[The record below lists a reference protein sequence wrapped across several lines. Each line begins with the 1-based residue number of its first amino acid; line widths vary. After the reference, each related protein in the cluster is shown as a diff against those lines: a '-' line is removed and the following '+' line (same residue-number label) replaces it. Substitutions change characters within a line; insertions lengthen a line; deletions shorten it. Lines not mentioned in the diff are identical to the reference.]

1 MRTDELFYEYFQV
14 APQALFELLQV
25 TPPCPYRF
33 ESMVVKASKRQL
45 NGLLEPDVPE
55 YPH

>member
-25 TPPCPYRF
+25 TPPCSYRF